1 MGKSKNTKLLILINT
16 YVPQGFSNNKFES
29 QVIDKKKRPFP
40 PMHSYLKKKSTVHK
54 TMFWLI
60 SLLDTLCGYNICSL
74 AKLIFGNSFWK

>member
-40 PMHSYLKKKSTVHK
+40 PMHSYLKKKKYSTQNNVLADFS
-54 TMFWLI
+54 TGY
-60 SLLDTLCGYNICSL
+60 TLWI
-74 AKLIFGNSFWK
+74 